1 MSIDKKIKKD
11 LINKFG
17 NKENDTGSSKVQIA
31 IFSEKIKY
39 LTEHLKKHKHDHHT
53 RKGLM
58 IMVGKRKR
66 LLNYLQ
72 KKDNE
77 KYKDVIK
84 ELGIRN

>member
-1 MSIDKKIKKD
+1 
-11 LINKFG
+11 
-17 NKENDTGSSKVQIA
+17 
-31 IFSEKIKY
+31 
-39 LTEHLKKHKHDHHT
+39 
-53 RKGLM
+53 
-58 IMVGKRKR
+58 MVGKRKR

>member
-1 MSIDKKIKKD
+1 MSIDKDIKKD
-11 LINKFG
+11 LITKFG

-31 IFSEKIKY
+31 LFSERIKY
-39 LTEHLKKHKHDHHT
+39 LTEHLKKHNHDHHT

-72 KKDNE
+72 KKDN
-77 KYKDVIK
+77 KQYKEIIK
-84 ELGIRN
+84 ELEIRN

>member
-1 MSIDKKIKKD
+1 MSIDKDIKKD
-11 LINKFG
+11 LITKFG

-31 IFSEKIKY
+31 LFSERIKY

-66 LLNYLQ
+66 LLKYLQ
-72 KKDNE
+72 KKDN
-77 KYKDVIK
+77 KQYKEIIK
-84 ELGIRN
+84 ELEIRN

>member
-31 IFSEKIKY
+31 IFAEKIKY

-72 KKDNE
+72 KKIMKNT
-77 KYKDVIK
+77 KKLSK
-84 ELGIRN
+84 N